1 MNNLNSILVEG
12 NLTHDPDVNV
22 TGNGTSVC
30 NFSVATNRFYRNKE
44 KEVVQETLFLAVES
58 WGNLAETCGTYLSKG
73 KKVRVVGRLKQN
85 RWKNEEGEDKE
96 RYVVVAEHVDFS
108 PAAD

>member
-22 TGNGTSVC
+22 TSNGSSVC
-30 NFSVATNRFYRNKE
+30 NFSVATNRYYRNKE
-44 KEVVQETLFLAVES
+44 KEVIQETLYLPVES
-58 WGNLAETCGTYLSKG
+58 WGNLAETCGSYLKKG

-85 RWKNEEGEDKE
+85 RWKNEEGEEKE
-96 RYVVVAEHVDFS
+96 KMVVVAEHVDFS
-108 PAAD
+108 MSTE